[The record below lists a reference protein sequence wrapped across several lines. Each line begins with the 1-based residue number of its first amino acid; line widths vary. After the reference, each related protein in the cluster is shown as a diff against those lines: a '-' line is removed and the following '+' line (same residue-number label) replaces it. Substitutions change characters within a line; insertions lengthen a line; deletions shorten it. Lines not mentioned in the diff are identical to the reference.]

1 MSDSRERE
9 PGSVSGETRSAP
21 GAGAPPSA
29 APPSV
34 GPASAPPDG
43 GAFSFPRP
51 LPKPE
56 GDAARY
62 WQALAAGRIEL
73 PRCRPCGRLV
83 FYPRPFCPA
92 CLSPDVAWEELA
104 PRGRVYT
111 FTVVH
116 KPTHPWF
123 FAQAPYVYAVV
134 ELEAGVR
141 LPTRIVGCEPGEV
154 RVGTPVE
161 AVFER
166 VGDEATLLHFAPRRA

>member
-1 MSDSRERE
+1 MLE
-9 PGSVSGETRSAP
+9 PGRARPVPTPETQHFWDGTKDGELRLQRC
-21 GAGAPPSA
+21 GDCEK
-29 APPSV
+29 V
-34 GPASAPPDG
+34 Y
-43 GAFSFPRP
+43 FP
-51 LPKPE
+51 
-56 GDAARY
+56 
-62 WQALAAGRIEL
+62 
-73 PRCRPCGRLV
+73 
-83 FYPRPFCPA
+83 PRPFCPA